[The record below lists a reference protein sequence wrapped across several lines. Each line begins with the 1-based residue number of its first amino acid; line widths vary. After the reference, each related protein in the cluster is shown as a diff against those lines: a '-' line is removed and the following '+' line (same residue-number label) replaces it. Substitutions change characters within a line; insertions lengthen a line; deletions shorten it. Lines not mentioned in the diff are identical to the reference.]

1 MKTAAAVIDSSSP
14 VEDPIRA
21 ELFGI
26 ERLEQHAESLAAAHR
41 TTEKPPRGRNLLPRV
56 RENAHVLLAGYRNI
70 AESVLAKHEITPAAE
85 WILDNFHVVDEQ
97 LRGIRDHLPGSYY
110 RLLPKITAGHLA
122 GYPRVYGLAW
132 AYVAHTDSRFEMETI
147 QRFVRAYQRIQPLT
161 IGELWAVAIHL
172 RVALVENLRRLSQL
186 IIRSRQERAR
196 ADALADR
203 LLGPGDRPVERPDE
217 VLSSLGDAPLAR
229 AFAVQLVQRLRGQDP
244 SIMPALAWLEKTLS
258 AQGTSADEVV
268 AQEHQAQAAANVTV
282 RNIITSMR
290 WMSSIDWPEFFES
303 VSLVD
308 EVLRTA
314 PGFAAM
320 DFTTRDE
327 YRARIE
333 LLSRR
338 SGRSEIEVAREA
350 VLLARS
356 AGQGNRQA
364 ETLPGVP
371 GRAEEDPGYYI
382 VAGGR
387 RDFERRLGFRVP
399 LRIRLRRAYRAHAI
413 TGYLG
418 GIAALTALLL
428 SGLLFL
434 TWTAGAASWILALL
448 GILGLVPA
456 SDIAVSLVHRL
467 VPFLVPPRVIPKLEL
482 ARGVPPELRTLV
494 VMPTLLTCRSDI
506 EGQLERLEVHYLA
519 NPEGHLHFALLTDWA
534 DATDERIPGDED
546 LLAALADGI
555 AHLNVRYGSPPGEG
569 ERFLLLHRRRLWN
582 EKEGRW
588 IGWERKRGKLHELN
602 RLLRGAGDT
611 TFVPINGQP
620 PTVPQGVR
628 YVITLD
634 ADTRLPRGT
643 ARRLVGAMAHPLN
656 RPRFDLRKGRVVAGY
671 AILQPR
677 LTPSLPTG
685 PGSTTYQRIIS
696 GPGGVDPYA
705 AAVSDVYQDLFGEG
719 SYTGKGIYDIDAFEA
734 ALEGKVLENMLLSHD
749 LFEGSFAR
757 AGLATDVDLFEEFPT
772 NYEVAARRHHRWVRG
787 DWQLLPWILGH
798 ASDAA
803 GNRQRARLPTQS
815 RWKMV
820 DNLRRSLAAPSA
832 FLVAVTSWILPAV
845 PPLLWTGLFVGSV
858 LVPAVIPVLD
868 GLVPRRWGISKR
880 SHLRAVGHD
889 IFVALTQTLLAIT
902 MLAHQTWLMVDAVIR
917 TLGRLYVTKRNLL
930 EWVTAAQAGYGADL
944 RLRAFY
950 WHLRWG
956 VFLAGGAGF
965 LFVVLKPRAW
975 TVAVPFVLLWALS
988 PILAWRI
995 SVPPKIAK
1003 SQVLSSGETRTLRLI
1018 ARRTWRFFEAFVDR
1032 QDHALPPDNFQ
1043 EDPEPA
1049 RAHRTSPT
1057 NLGLYLLSTTVAHDF
1072 GWIGI
1077 LDMAERLE
1085 ATLQTMSELH
1095 RVRGHFVNWYDTRD
1109 LRPLDPMYVSTV
1121 DSGNLAG
1128 HLIALA
1134 QACRE
1139 LMHRPL
1145 FGPEISEGIRDAL
1158 QLLLDSVAAAE
1169 RPRRP
1174 QLVTAVQLRETV
1186 EAISALLEIPPTSLP
1201 EWVRRFKELETV
1213 AEGLVDIARRLATD
1227 VEDAAR
1233 SEILTW
1239 AGAVRDSVRSHA
1251 YDLKADDSNL
1261 AHRLSILASLAEDL
1275 VQAMEFQFLF
1285 DPSRKIFSIGY
1296 RVPDGTLD
1304 PSGYDLLASEA
1315 RLASFVAI
1323 AKGDVSAQ
1331 HWFLLGRSLTPVGR
1345 GAALVSWSGSMFEYL
1360 MPLLVM
1366 RQPARSLLDFTCR
1379 LVVGRQIR
1387 YGAERGVPWGISES
1401 AYNVRDAE
1409 LTYQYSDFGVP
1420 GLGLK
1425 RGLFEDVVV
1434 APYATALAAMVDPR
1448 AALDNFSRLE
1458 EAGARGAYGFYDALD
1473 YTPSRL
1479 LEKARVAVV
1488 HAYMAHHQGMTIV
1501 SLGNVVHDGRTQGR
1515 FHSHPMVQAAELLL
1529 QERTPRSVAVTR
1541 PRGEEVLEAAH
1552 VRDLVPPTL
1561 RRFESPHDIT
1571 PRTHLLSNGRYTVML
1586 TAAGSGFSR
1595 WDDLAVTRWRED
1607 TTRDCWG
1614 TFVFLRDA
1622 ETGDVWSAGFQP
1634 CGTEADHYEVVY
1646 SEDRVKIMQRAPSLS
1661 IVLEVVV
1668 SPEDDAELRR
1678 LTVTNHENR
1687 DREIDITSYAEVVLS
1702 TQAADEAHPAFSN
1715 LFVQTEFVPSHG
1727 TLLATRRPRSAEEP
1741 QVWLAHL
1748 AAPEGETV
1756 ETLQYESD
1764 RARFLGRGREI
1775 RSPHSVV
1782 AGEPLSNTAGTV
1794 LDPIVSLR
1802 YRVAIPPQ
1810 GTVRLVFTTLVAR
1823 SREQALEVAEKY
1835 RQPATFERASS
1846 LAWTQ
1851 AQVQLHHLR
1860 ITRDEA
1866 HLFQRLANRLL
1877 YADRTLRAGPREL
1890 AANRGGPSGLWA
1902 HGISG
1907 DLPIA
1912 VVRIERDE
1920 ERDVARQLLRAHEYW
1935 RLKGVS
1941 ADLVILNAKGASYAR
1956 DLQQSVEAMVRASQ
1970 SAVGHETHG
1979 EHGGVFVLREDLLPH
1994 QDVAVLRSAA
2004 RVLILAN
2011 RGTLSEQVVREQAP
2025 RPKPAPPRLRPARK
2039 TSETVFSLEPDLE
2052 FWNGLGG
2059 FTPDGREYVTILDK
2073 GRWTPAP
2080 WINVVANPVFGFQVS
2095 ESGSGYTWSANSREN
2110 KLTPWSNDPVSDTP
2124 GETFYV
2130 RDEDSGL
2137 VWGPTCLPIRQ
2148 EAGPYVIRHG
2158 QGYSRFEH
2166 ASHGIA
2172 LDLLQFVPLHDPI
2185 KISRLVLENRSGGNR
2200 RLSVV
2205 AYVEW
2210 VLGVARTGAAPYV
2223 VTDIDPATG
2232 TLFARNPWNREFA
2245 HRVAFADLGGRSTS
2259 FTSDRLEFLGR
2270 NASLEYPASLLRGEE
2285 LSGNTGAGL
2294 DPCAA
2299 LRTIVVLEP
2308 GERAEVLFL
2317 LGQGESREESRL
2329 LVERYREMN
2338 CDSVLGEVQEHWN
2351 RVLGTVQVKTPD
2363 PTMDLLLNR
2372 WLLYQTLSCRIWS
2385 RSAFYQSSGA
2395 YGFRDQIQDVLALGV
2410 MRPDIAREHLL
2421 RAAARQFK
2429 EGDVQHWWHH
2439 PTGRGVRTRISDDR
2453 LWLPHAVARYLET
2466 TGDQAALDEKIP
2478 WLEGA
2483 ALKDQQQEAYFEPT
2497 ESVERATLFE
2507 HCARALDRSLEVGSH
2522 GLPLIGAGDWN
2533 DGMNRV
2539 GHGGRG
2545 ESVWLG
2551 WFLLANLREFA
2562 LIADRRSEA
2571 ERAARWRMRAASLQA
2586 SLEREAWD
2594 GEWYRRAFFDDGTP
2608 LGSAANDECRIDSI
2622 AQSWAVLSGAGDSGR
2637 ARQAMESVERLLV
2650 RREDR
2655 LLLLLSPPFD
2665 RTSLDPGYIKGYP
2678 PGIRENGGQYTHA
2691 AIWSV
2696 MAFTELGEGDKAA
2709 DLFDLLN
2716 PIHHANS
2723 REGVHKY
2730 MVEPYAV
2737 AADIYSEPPH
2747 VGRGGWTWY
2756 TGAAGWLHRAG
2767 LEWILGFRKRGATL
2781 RIDPCIPRRWKG
2793 FEITYRH
2800 GRTLY
2805 RIAVEN
2811 PKGVCRGVSRV
2822 RLDGTLLAGEAL
2834 IPLSDDGRKH
2844 EVQVVLG

>member
-1 MKTAAAVIDSSSP
+1 MKAAAVIDNFSP
-14 VEDPIRA
+14 MEEPISA
-21 ELFGI
+21 EVFGI
-26 ERLEQHAESLAAAHR
+26 ERLEQHAASLAAAQR
-41 TTEKPPRGRNLLPRV
+41 TTDKPSKGRNLLPRI
-56 RENAHVLLAGYRNI
+56 RENAKVLLAGYRNI
-70 AESVLAKHEITPAAE
+70 AETVLAKHEITPAGE

-110 RLLPKITAGHLA
+110 RLLPKIAAGHLG

-132 AYVAHTDSRFEMETI
+132 AYVAHTNSRFEMMTI

-186 IIRSRQERAR
+186 IIRSRQERTR
-196 ADALADR
+196 ADEMADR
-203 LLGPGDRPVERPDE
+203 LLGLSDRPVERPDE
-217 VLSSLGDAPLAR
+217 VLRSLGDAPLAR

-244 SIMPALAWLEKTLS
+244 SIMPALAWLERKLS
-258 AQGTSADEVV
+258 AQGTWADEVV

-303 VSLVD
+303 VSPVD

-327 YRARIE
+327 YRTNIE
-333 LLSRR
+333 LLSRG
-338 SGRSEIEVAREA
+338 SGRSEIEVAQEA

-356 AGQGNRQA
+356 AGRENGQA

-371 GRAEEDPGYYI
+371 ERAEEDPGYYI
-382 VAGGR
+382 VGGGR
-387 RDFERRLGFRVP
+387 RAFERRLGFRVP
-399 LRIRLRRAYRAHAI
+399 LRIRLRRAYRAHAMS
-413 TGYLG
+413 GYFG
-418 GIAALTALLL
+418 GIAALTVLLL

-434 TWTAGAASWILALL
+434 TWTAGAAAWILALL
-448 GILGLVPA
+448 GVLGLVPA
-456 SDIAVSLVHRL
+456 SEIAVSLVHRL
-467 VPFLVPPRVIPKLEL
+467 VPFLVPPKLLPKLEL
-482 ARGVPPELRTLV
+482 AQGVPPELRTLV
-494 VMPTLLTCRSDI
+494 VVPTLLARQTDI
-506 EGQLERLEVHYLA
+506 EGQLERLEVHHLA
-519 NPEGHLHFALLTDWA
+519 NPEGHLHFALLTDWV
-534 DATDERIPGDED
+534 DATDEMMPGDED
-546 LLAALADGI
+546 FLAALADGI
-555 AHLNVRYGSPPGEG
+555 AHLNLRYGSPPGGG
-569 ERFLLLHRRRLWN
+569 ERFFLLHRLRLWN
-582 EKEGRW
+582 DKEDKW

-643 ARRLVGAMAHPLN
+643 ARSLVGAMAHPLN
-656 RPRFDLRKGRVVAGY
+656 RPRFDPRKGRVVEGY

-677 LTPSLPTG
+677 ITPSLPTG
-685 PGSTTYQRIIS
+685 PGSTTFQRIIS

-719 SYTGKGIYDIDAFEA
+719 SYTGKGIYDVDAFEA
-734 ALEGKVLENMLLSHD
+734 ALEGKVPENTLLSHD
-749 LFEGSFAR
+749 LFESLFAR

-787 DWQLLPWILGH
+787 DWQLLPWILGK
-798 ASDAA
+798 ARYPA
-803 GNRQRARLPTQS
+803 GGKQRSRIPTLG
-815 RWKMV
+815 RWKML

-832 FLVAVTSWILPAV
+832 FLVAVTAWILPDV
-845 PPLLWTGLFVGSV
+845 PPLYWTGLFIGSV
-858 LVPAVIPVLD
+858 VVPAVIPVLD
-868 GLVPRRWGISKR
+868 GVIPRRWGISKR

-889 IFVALTQTLLAIT
+889 IYVALSQTLLAIT
-902 MLAHQTWLMVDAVIR
+902 MLAHQAWLMVDAILR

-930 EWVTAAQAGYGADL
+930 EWVTAAQAGYGVDL
-944 RLRAFY
+944 RLRVFF

-956 VFLAGGAGF
+956 VFLAAGAGL
-965 LFVVLKPRAW
+965 LFVVLKPGAW
-975 TVAVPFVLLWALS
+975 PVATPFILLWVLS
-988 PILAWRI
+988 PVLAWRI

-1003 SQVLSSGETRTLRLI
+1003 SQVLSSAETRSLRLI
-1018 ARRTWRFFEAFVDR
+1018 ARRTWRFFEAFVG
-1032 QDHALPPDNFQ
+1032 QEDHALPQDNFQ

-1049 RAHRTSPT
+1049 GAHRTSPT
-1057 NLGLYLLSTTVAHDF
+1057 NLGLYLLSATVAHDF

-1077 LDMAERLE
+1077 LDTVERLE
-1085 ATLQTMSELH
+1085 ATLRTMTNLH
-1095 RVRGHFVNWYDTRD
+1095 RVRGHFVNWYNTRN

-1128 HLIALA
+1128 HLIAVA

-1139 LMHRPL
+1139 LKHRPR
-1145 FGPEISEGIRDAL
+1145 FGPEILEGIRDAV
-1158 QLLLDSVAAAE
+1158 QLLVDSVAKAGSPGRAQMAAE
-1169 RPRRP
+1169 AR
-1174 QLVTAVQLRETV
+1174 LRETV
-1186 EAISALLEIPPTSLP
+1186 EAMSALLEVPPTSIP
-1201 EWVRRFKELETV
+1201 EWVRRFKELETG
-1213 AEGLVDIARRLATD
+1213 ADSLVDIAGKLATD
-1227 VEDAAR
+1227 VEDGAR

-1239 AGAVRDSVRSHA
+1239 ARAVRGSVRSLA
-1251 YDLKADDSNL
+1251 RDLEAAEL
-1261 AHRLSILASLAEDL
+1261 GHRLSALAVVAEGM
-1275 VQAMEFQFLF
+1275 VQAMDFQFLF
-1285 DPSRKIFSIGY
+1285 DSSRKLFSIGY
-1296 RVPDGTLD
+1296 RVADGTLD
-1304 PSGYDLLASEA
+1304 PSGYDLLASES

-1323 AKGDVSAQ
+1323 AKGDVPPP
-1331 HWFLLGRSLTPVGR
+1331 HWFLLGRSLTPVGS

-1366 RQPARSLLDFTCR
+1366 RQPARSLLDLTCR

-1387 YGAERGVPWGISES
+1387 YGADRGIPWGISES
-1401 AYNVRDAE
+1401 TYNVRDAE

-1434 APYATALAAMVDPR
+1434 APYATALAAMVNPK
-1448 AALDNFSRLE
+1448 AALGNFSRLE

-1479 LEKARVAVV
+1479 PEKTRVAVV
-1488 HAYMAHHQGMTIV
+1488 RAYMAHHQGMTIV
-1501 SLGNVVHDGRTQGR
+1501 SMGNVVHDGATRRR

-1571 PRTHLLSNGRYTVML
+1571 PRTHFLSNGRYTVML

-1595 WDDLAVTRWRED
+1595 WGDLALTRWRED

-1622 ETGDVWSAGFQP
+1622 GTGDVWSAGFQP
-1634 CGTEADHYEVVY
+1634 CGTEADRYEVVY
-1646 SEDRVKIMQRAPSLS
+1646 SEDRVKIMQRDPSLS
-1661 IVLEVVV
+1661 ILLEIVV

-1678 LTVTNHENR
+1678 LTVTNLENR
-1687 DREIDITSYAEVVLS
+1687 DREIDFTSYAEVVLAP
-1702 TQAADEAHPAFSN
+1702 QAVDEAHPAFSN
-1715 LFVQTEFVPSHG
+1715 LFVETEFVPAHG

-1748 AAPEGETV
+1748 AALEGETV
-1756 ETLQYESD
+1756 DTLQYESD
-1764 RARFLGRGREI
+1764 RSRFLGRGRGI
-1775 RSPHSVV
+1775 RTPLSVIDR
-1782 AGEPLSNTAGTV
+1782 GPLSNTAGTV

-1802 YRVAIPPQ
+1802 HRVAIPPQ

-1823 SREQALEVAEKY
+1823 SREQALEIAEKY
-1835 RQPATFERASS
+1835 RQPATFDRASS

-1860 ITRDEA
+1860 ITQDEA

-1877 YADRTLRAGPREL
+1877 YADRTLRAGQQEL
-1890 AANRGGPSGLWA
+1890 AGNRGGPSGLWA

-1912 VVRIERDE
+1912 LVRIETDE

-1935 RLKGVS
+1935 GLKGVS
-1941 ADLVILNAKGASYAR
+1941 ADLVILNAKRTSYAQ

-1979 EHGGVFVLREDLLPH
+1979 EHGSVFVLREDLLHP
-1994 QDVAVLRSAA
+1994 QDLASLRSAA

-2011 RGTLSEQVVREQAP
+2011 RGSLSEQTIRLGRS
-2025 RPKPAPPRLRPARK
+2025 RPGPVPPRLRPPREKA
-2039 TSETVFSLEPDLE
+2039 ESLSPPALDLE

-2059 FTPDGREYVTILDK
+2059 FTPDGREYVTVLDK
-2073 GRWTPAP
+2073 GQWTPAP
-2080 WINVVANPVFGFQVS
+2080 WINVVANPAFGFQVS
-2095 ESGSGYTWSANSREN
+2095 ESGSGHTWSANSREN
-2110 KLTPWSNDPVSDTP
+2110 KLTPWSNDPVSDAP
-2124 GETFYV
+2124 GEIFYV

-2137 VWGPTCLPIRQ
+2137 LWGPTCLPIR
-2148 EAGPYVIRHG
+2148 EDAGPYVIRHG

-2172 LDLLQFVPLHDPI
+2172 LDLLQFVPLRDPI
-2185 KISRLVLENRSGGNR
+2185 KISRLTVENRSGGKR
-2200 RLSVV
+2200 RFSVT
-2205 AYVEW
+2205 AYAEW
-2210 VLGVARTGAAPYV
+2210 VLGVAHTGAAPFV

-2232 TLFARNPWNREFA
+2232 AMFARNAWNREFA
-2245 HRVAFADLGGRSTS
+2245 NRVAFADLGGRPTS
-2259 FTSDRLEFLGR
+2259 WTGDRTEFLGR
-2270 NASLEYPASLLRGEE
+2270 NASLDHPASLEGGQE
-2285 LSGNTGAGL
+2285 LSGSTGAGL

-2299 LRTIVVLEP
+2299 LKTIVELEP
-2308 GERAEVLFL
+2308 GESTEVLFL
-2317 LGQGESREESRL
+2317 LGQGQSREESRS
-2329 LVERYREMN
+2329 LVERYREIN
-2338 CDSVLGEVQEHWN
+2338 CDSVLREVQEHWN

-2363 PTMDLLLNR
+2363 PSMDLLLNR

-2385 RSAFYQSSGA
+2385 RSASYQSGGA
-2395 YGFRDQIQDVLALGV
+2395 YGFRDQLQDVLALAV
-2410 MRPDIAREHLL
+2410 TRPDIVREHLL
-2421 RAAARQFK
+2421 RAAARQFS
-2429 EGDVQHWWHH
+2429 EGDVQHWWHP

-2453 LWLPHAVARYLET
+2453 LWLPYAVAHYLQT
-2466 TGDQAALDEKIP
+2466 TEDQALLDEEVP

-2483 ALKDQQQEAYFEPT
+2483 PLEDQQQEAYFEPT
-2497 ESVERATLFE
+2497 ESEERATLFE
-2507 HCARALDRSLEVGSH
+2507 HCARALDRSLDVGSH

-2539 GHGGRG
+2539 GHEGRG
-2545 ESVWLG
+2545 ESVWMG
-2551 WFLLANLREFA
+2551 WFLLVNLREFA
-2562 LIADRRSEA
+2562 RIADLRAEG

-2594 GEWYRRAFFDDGTP
+2594 GEWFRRAFFDDGTP
-2608 LGSAANDECRIDSI
+2608 LGSAANGECRIDSI
-2622 AQSWAVLSGAGDSGR
+2622 SQSWAVLSGAGNRER
-2637 ARQAMESVERLLV
+2637 ARQAMESVERHLV

-2665 RTSLDPGYIKGYP
+2665 RTPLDPGYIKGYP

-2696 MAFTELGEGDKAA
+2696 LAFAELGEGDKAA
-2709 DLFDLLN
+2709 DLFDKQSCRRSQVQGGALRRGRRHLFRTS
-2716 PIHHANS
+2716 PRGTGGMDVVHRGSGLVAPRGPGVDS
-2723 REGVHKY
+2723 RFPKARFRALHRSMHSP
-2730 MVEPYAV
+2730 MVERLRDHLPIWRHSLP
-2737 AADIYSEPPH
+2737 DHRREPEGSLP
-2747 VGRGGWTWY
+2747 RG
-2756 TGAAGWLHRAG
+2756 
-2767 LEWILGFRKRGATL
+2767 
-2781 RIDPCIPRRWKG
+2781 IPG
-2793 FEITYRH
+2793 Q
-2800 GRTLY
+2800 
-2805 RIAVEN
+2805 
-2811 PKGVCRGVSRV
+2811 P
-2822 RLDGTLLAGEAL
+2822 
-2834 IPLSDDGRKH
+2834 
-2844 EVQVVLG
+2844 